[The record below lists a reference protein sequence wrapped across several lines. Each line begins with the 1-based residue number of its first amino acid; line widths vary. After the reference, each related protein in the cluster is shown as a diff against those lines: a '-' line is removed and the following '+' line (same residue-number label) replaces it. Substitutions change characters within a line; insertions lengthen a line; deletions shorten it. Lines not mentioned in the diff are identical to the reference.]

1 MSADTG
7 ALILFALLQ
16 VADIFTTWKVLSQ
29 GGRELN
35 PVMAW
40 VMGRL
45 GVLPGL
51 VLAKLA
57 LLGLLVSCPPN
68 LMVMAGLC
76 VLYAAVVVRNWRLI
90 K

>member
-7 ALILFALLQ
+7 ALILLALLQ
-16 VADIFTTWKVLSQ
+16 VADIVTTWKVLSQ

-40 VMGRL
+40 VMDHL
-45 GVLPGL
+45 GVLPGMVAVKA
-51 VLAKLA
+51 VLIGTVVAF
-57 LLGLLVSCPPN
+57 PPG
-68 LMVMAGLC
+68 MVAMGVLC
-76 VLYAAVVVRNWRLI
+76 AMYAVVAVRNARQI